1 MARKKKPEEQEN
13 HERWLVSYADFITL
27 LFAFFV
33 VMYSVSSVNEGKF
46 RAVSSS
52 IRAALRPIVSP
63 LVSTNP
69 FKLGEH
75 KPNRVVL
82 DMHKPM
88 EPVYRRLRRSFS
100 RLPNEAMFNSRAT
113 IRETGRGIVITIQGS
128 LMFEPGSA
136 VILPEA
142 RPFLEAL
149 GDVLG
154 EFDRKVTVEGH
165 TDNVPISTAPF
176 PSNWEL
182 SAARAVV
189 VLRLL
194 SDVYG
199 VSPER
204 LSAVALGEHR
214 PIADNGTPEG
224 RIKNRRVEIV
234 VEEET

>member
-1 MARKKKPEEQEN
+1 MHSSGISPSFSFNLDVIQFDIHIYRVANDQMARKKKPEEPEN

-52 IRAALRPIVSP
+52 IRAALKPIVSP

-113 IRETGRGIVITIQGS
+113 IRENDRGIVITIQGS
-128 LMFEPGSA
+128 LMFEPGNA
-136 VILPEA
+136 AAGINQNFKLLVEA
-142 RPFLEAL
+142 I
-149 GDVLG
+149 
-154 EFDRKVTVEGH
+154 
-165 TDNVPISTAPF
+165 N
-176 PSNWEL
+176 
-182 SAARAVV
+182 
-189 VLRLL
+189 
-194 SDVYG
+194 
-199 VSPER
+199 
-204 LSAVALGEHR
+204 
-214 PIADNGTPEG
+214 
-224 RIKNRRVEIV
+224 
-234 VEEET
+234 